1 MIPSPKTNRTNNSI
15 QKKLHLSSSASFLP
29 ITPNSKNI
37 TTFFSPKKTLPYNEY
52 SNLLQVKMKKYRA
65 NSPIYLDNTEENNK
79 TLLGDSRFV
88 TKDEEKFIK
97 KIYSSNHSFFGK
109 GLSPTNEEASLKI
122 SIPNNADYVN
132 PIHSLGVLK
141 SNNLI
146 SLIRILRTIII

>member
-79 TLLGDSRFV
+79 IILLINGGDKSKQS
-88 TKDEEKFIK
+88 KDIEKAHELLEQWRIK
-97 KIYSSNHSFFGK
+97 N
-109 GLSPTNEEASLKI
+109 
-122 SIPNNADYVN
+122 D
-132 PIHSLGVLK
+132 
-141 SNNLI
+141 
-146 SLIRILRTIII
+146 